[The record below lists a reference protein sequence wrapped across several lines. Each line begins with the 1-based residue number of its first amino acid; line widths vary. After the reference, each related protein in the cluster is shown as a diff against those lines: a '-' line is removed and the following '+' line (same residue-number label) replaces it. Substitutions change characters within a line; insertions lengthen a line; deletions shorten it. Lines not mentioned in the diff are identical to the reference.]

1 VTALLARLRALLA
14 RLRAYLDGYDYTAL
28 VGLLGM
34 AALALTQNAD
44 FMAAAPGWLRVG
56 LWIVAAVMTAQ
67 GRPVVKRG
75 DKSPPTSAHGDGP
88 GAVE

>member
-1 VTALLARLRALLA
+1 VTALLASARPR
-14 RLRAYLDGYDYTAL
+14 RLRAYLHGYDYTAL

-75 DKSPPTSAHGDGP
+75 DKSPPTSPTGDGP